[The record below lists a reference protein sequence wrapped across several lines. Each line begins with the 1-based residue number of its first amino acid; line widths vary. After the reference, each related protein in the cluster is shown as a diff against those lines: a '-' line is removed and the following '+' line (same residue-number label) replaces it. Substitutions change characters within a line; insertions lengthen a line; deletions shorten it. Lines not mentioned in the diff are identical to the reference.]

1 MTKKIFTYSLAVAA
15 MLASCNDDFQNIES
29 NVAEG
34 GKGKLVEAGLLG
46 VTPTA
51 NEAATR
57 AFNPVGGFV
66 WMPEAVDPAS
76 GSLTAQRLNQ
86 KVGLC
91 WTGVNTGNAQYGAID
106 AAGTNVYTNYEYEH
120 VGWMFSTA
128 AELDFDECTGELIN
142 GAYIVGE
149 GTPEAE
155 FNGSYATGLRW
166 NKYYYGAQEGKKYGT
181 SDALN
186 LGSGVFKTDNA
197 SVFEG
202 QYIVYFPYTDKFTKG
217 AIVANT
223 PDKFEAYSH
232 DVDHFAESSKYG
244 FQVGY
249 INHYEGGNRS
259 TNFQT
264 ENYTNYLQIKDAS
277 ITINDTKIKTVIVYS
292 PTQGIIYEACIDA
305 ASIISARQ
313 AGDITKVKQVEPEK
327 NKVTNAVYAN
337 LVEGGDIA
345 TISSGETLC
354 LLPMIPQTV
363 DDLVVILINENDKSQ
378 YYSIGQTELVAGQVT
393 KVNVAI
399 HDNPWK
405 NEYYAVDEPTFASAL
420 NKINTNGSDDA
431 DPAANVITILRDID
445 MHSGN
450 DTKYATTGQI
460 SVAKNITVKA
470 DQYNASAKITI
481 TAGDGWYT
489 TRTIEA
495 TAADKTLT
503 VNVPVVV
510 EGYGCCASDAAVL
523 NIGGADDTYKDN
535 VIFGKDV
542 TNYGTTNVGNA
553 GITTVLFKG
562 NVNNIW
568 DTDYAQAQGYS
579 KGSKER
585 NLITDAAKLNF
596 NANLAANV
604 QSITIEG
611 KLTNEGT
618 VTVNSNYA
626 LGSANTEGNRT
637 LKAVIN
643 SIDNIGVLVPGK
655 TKAESDAD
663 IIGGDIK
670 ISKNA
675 IVSVPTTIDNKNIW
689 SYIYVAGQ
697 GNSDTTDGRLDVK
710 TAGSSANKGTI
721 ENDGV
726 INLLGGSLDN
736 TAGLFIDNLTGQVG
750 GIPVDNGSAPADYV
764 TYFYKGI
771 EGENDYMTDLK
782 SGIFVAKTATND
794 RMAFIINDAVE
805 SKSAVVIEVVGV
817 EATPGYYNFSM
828 PIYKGKDLRNYDVRI
843 NAATEIP
850 FIAAETNTAG
860 QYIATKSVGHCLDI
874 YSDLKLGSSNA
885 LNVEK
890 NVFVREGNTLNLTAN
905 IAEFNIGKD
914 LTVEATATV
923 NTVLKTANT
932 VSELNVMNVMNDIK
946 NYGDINS
953 KRNFTVGRDF
963 RIYKTGN
970 LDSDGIENGTPNVV
984 TRDFVLAGK
993 AAFARYTTT
1002 IVKGTFT
1009 SGSESQFVREGLGSS
1024 DVYRATVNVGTLGTT
1039 AGSATGGWPTQM

>member
-51 NEAATR
+51 NETATR

-66 WMPEAVDPAS
+66 WMPEAVEAD
-76 GSLTAQRLNQ
+76 GSLTAGRLNQ

-128 AELDFDECTGELIN
+128 AELDFDECDGELLN

-149 GTPEAE
+149 GTPEAD
-155 FNGSYATGLRW
+155 FNGSHATGLRW
-166 NKYYYGAQEGKKYGT
+166 NKYYYGAQEGKKKGT

-277 ITINDTKIKTVIVYS
+277 ITLGETKIKTVIVYS

-345 TISSGETLC
+345 KISSGETLC

-399 HDNPWK
+399 NDNAWK

-420 NKINTNGSDDA
+420 NKINTYGSGDA

-445 MHSGN
+445 MHSDY
-450 DTKYATTGQI
+450 DTEYATSGQI

-481 TAGDGWYT
+481 TAGDGWHT

-523 NIGGADDTYKDN
+523 NIGGVDDTYKDN

-596 NANLAANV
+596 NATLTANV

-618 VTVNSNYA
+618 VTVKSMGA
-626 LGSANTEGNRT
+626 LSTPNTEGKRT

-655 TKAESDAD
+655 TKAESPAD

-670 ISKNA
+670 ISENA

-689 SYIYVAGQ
+689 SYINVAGQ

-726 INLLGGSLDN
+726 INLLGGALDN
-736 TAGLFIDNLTGQVG
+736 SNGLFIDNLTGQVG
-750 GIPVDNGSAPADYV
+750 GVAVNNGAAPADYV
-764 TYFYKGI
+764 TYYYKGI

-794 RMAFIINDAVE
+794 RMAFIINDKVE
-805 SKSAVVIEVVGV
+805 SNSAVVIEVVGQDG
-817 EATPGYYNFSM
+817 TSYDFSKD
-828 PIYKGKDLRNYDVRI
+828 IYHGNDLDKYDVRI
-843 NAATEIP
+843 NALSQIV
-850 FIAAETNTAG
+850 FIASQKNTEGKYSAS
-860 QYIATKSVGHCLDI
+860 KSIGHCIDVYTDFKI
-874 YSDLKLGSSNA
+874 GAANVLK
-885 LNVEK
+885 VEK
-890 NVFVREGNTLNLTAN
+890 NVFVRETSKFDVAAN
-905 IAEFNIGKD
+905 IAIAQIGND
-914 LTVEATATV
+914 LIVENGATVVTANKTVSTVSTKNVLVVGNDIDNSGLITSNRNFDVKNDFKITATG
-923 NTVLKTANT
+923 
-932 VSELNVMNVMNDIK
+932 E
-946 NYGDINS
+946 
-953 KRNFTVGRDF
+953 
-963 RIYKTGN
+963 
-970 LDSDGIENGTPNVV
+970 LDSNGVENGADNKVGNN
-984 TRDFVLAGK
+984 FELAGK

-1002 IVKGTFT
+1002 IVDGTFN
-1009 SGSESQFVREGLGSS
+1009 SAAASQFVREGLGSS

-1039 AGSATGGWPTQM
+1039 DGAATGGWPTQM